1 MNFKKSMSS
10 SKVSKK
16 NYKMEMV
23 QQVLEKF
30 PNATTRGIARYL
42 MALYPLDFTDY
53 ENTRANVR
61 YMRGER
67 KDRKPA
73 ETVAERTEQQKKE
86 AMIKFQIPDSDYKEV
101 EPFVMPI
108 LNNRILLL
116 TDIHLPYHDE
126 KALDTALTWGK
137 GKNPNAIILN
147 GDTIDMYQASRY
159 IKDRRLRDL
168 AGELEMTRE
177 FLKQLKEE
185 FDCPIYFKIGNHEA
199 RWENYLKSVA
209 PELLG
214 IADFE
219 LKNVLRF
226 GELGV
231 MEIKSTQII
240 KVGKLNVMHGH
251 EFGHSVF
258 SPVNAARGLYMRAKA
273 NSMIGHHHQT
283 SEHSEKDLNG
293 DVVTTWSVGT
303 LAGLSPEYMPF
314 NKWNH
319 GFAWIDLNR
328 DETFEVRNM
337 RIINGK
343 IC

>member
-1 MNFKKSMSS
+1 
-10 SKVSKK
+10 
-16 NYKMEMV
+16 MEIIKD
-23 QQVLEKF
+23 VLDKF
-30 PNATTRGIARYL
+30 PNATTRGIARFL
-42 MALYPLDFTDY
+42 ISNFPLDFVDY
-53 ENTRANVR
+53 ENTRTQVR
-61 YMRGER
+61 YLRGEN
-67 KDRKPA
+67 KDKKAA
-73 ETVAERTEQQKKE
+73 ELIAVRTEKQKKE
-86 AMIKFQIPDSDYKEV
+86 AMIKFQVPDSDYKEV

-108 LNNRILLL
+108 LNNRILILS
-116 TDIHLPYHDE
+116 DIHLPYHDE
-126 KALDTALTWGK
+126 RALNIALEWGK
-137 GKNPNAIILN
+137 NKKPNAIILN
-147 GDTIDMYQASRY
+147 GDTVDMYQASRY

-199 RWENYLKSVA
+199 RWENYLRSVA

-231 MEIKSTQII
+231 QEIKSTQVI

-273 NSMIGHHHQT
+273 NAMIGHHHQT

-293 DVVTTWSVGT
+293 DVVTTWSIGT

-319 GFAWIDLNR
+319 GFGWVDLNQ
-328 DETFEVRNM
+328 DGTFEVENK